1 MLQIGRYVFKRAETS
16 EELEQVHQLNYR
28 TFVREIPQYP
38 DDGNGYLIDKFHD
51 KNIYFVCLRSD
62 RVVGMISCHDGPPF
76 SVAER
81 LSDPSILYRPGMR
94 PMEVRLLAIEPAER
108 HSTVF
113 LGLLWALYE
122 YTQDNGYTDLF
133 ISGVANRVSLYQ
145 HMGFAPLGPA
155 VPSGRASFVPMR
167 ATLRHVEEKLH
178 RAMSLWRKHLRRAR
192 VRRSAPGNGDAD
204 RSESPNGTAEDLVCL
219 LPGPVTAA
227 PAVRAAFHRPPIYHR
242 GPEFITLF
250 QKVRRQL
257 SDLVGGKDVALFNGS
272 GTLGNEAV
280 AAALAAGQQP
290 GPGIVLV
297 NGEFGRRLLEQVARF
312 NLQPRVLSWDWG
324 LPWDLDEVEAALADE
339 PAGSWI
345 WGVHLESSTGVLND
359 LPGLVQRAAIRG
371 IRVCADCISSLGAVP
386 LDLRGVYLATGA
398 TGKSLGAYA
407 GAAIVFADAAAFM
420 NLDMSRV
427 PSCLDI
433 PAALAT
439 KGPRYTFPSPV
450 VQAMD
455 AALTEYAIPELAQAR
470 YERYAAL
477 GEHVR
482 RRLREIGLESL
493 ADDAWACP
501 VVTTFAPPGDDSSE
515 RFVARCRER
524 GYVIGGQSGYLAE
537 RRLVQIAT
545 MGAVTREAI
554 AGLFECLARW
564 LTPAETLAG

>member
-204 RSESPNGTAEDLVCL
+204 RAESPNGTAEDLVCL

-242 GPEFITLF
+242 GPEFISLF

-312 NLQPRVLSWDWG
+312 NLQPRVLSWEWG
-324 LPWDLDEVEAALADE
+324 LPWALDEVEAALADE
-339 PAGSWI
+339 PAGSW
-345 WGVHLESSTGVLND
+345 
-359 LPGLVQRAAIRG
+359 
-371 IRVCADCISSLGAVP
+371 
-386 LDLRGVYLATGA
+386 
-398 TGKSLGAYA
+398 
-407 GAAIVFADAAAFM
+407 
-420 NLDMSRV
+420 
-427 PSCLDI
+427 
-433 PAALAT
+433 
-439 KGPRYTFPSPV
+439 
-450 VQAMD
+450 
-455 AALTEYAIPELAQAR
+455 
-470 YERYAAL
+470 
-477 GEHVR
+477 
-482 RRLREIGLESL
+482 
-493 ADDAWACP
+493 
-501 VVTTFAPPGDDSSE
+501 
-515 RFVARCRER
+515 
-524 GYVIGGQSGYLAE
+524 GQ
-537 RRLVQIAT
+537 V
-545 MGAVTREAI
+545 
-554 AGLFECLARW
+554 GLFPVDYADGSAPSDFLD
-564 LTPAETLAG
+564 P